1 MTTCTCINHSVL
13 LKKIAHSIGNCHCDM
28 RLSALDAL
36 SMLLPFGRRFGGGRG
51 FGFPSTGFELPAED
65 ISEVDFAE

>member
-1 MTTCTCINHSVL
+1 MHTV
-13 LKKIAHSIGNCHCDM
+13 GNGHRDM

-36 SMLLPFGRRFGGGRG
+36 SMSLPFSRRFGGGRG
-51 FGFPSTGFELPAED
+51 FGFPSKGFELPAED

>member
-1 MTTCTCINHSVL
+1 MYMHYINQSVL
-13 LKKIAHSIGNCHCDM
+13 LKKLHTVDNDHRDM

-36 SMLLPFGRRFGGGRG
+36 YMSFPFSRHFGGGRG
-51 FGFPSTGFELPAED
+51 FGFPSTGCELPAED